1 MGLKRNVSLSTAL
14 GYKGEGPYLT
24 FILHRIGGS
33 ALFIF
38 FTLYILSL
46 LGIGFAS
53 TIFSNWVFQIILLVF
68 GLFHAI
74 NGLRITILD
83 LFPKLIEHYRK
94 VFPNMAQNPLNQ
106 IWMTILAKLMV
117 IAFVLAACGHGV
129 HGVLEILDD
138 YFAGAGARRRSRNI
152 IITYAILAS
161 LIAMYVI
168 WTK

>member
-1 MGLKRNVSLSTAL
+1 MAARSLPISKRGFNFEMFMWAFTRFTVIVMYGLILAGIVGAL
-14 GYKGEGPYLT
+14 
-24 FILHRIGGS
+24 
-33 ALFIF
+33 
-38 FTLYILSL
+38 ILSARTGAN
-46 LGIGFAS
+46 LGD
-53 TIFSNWVFQIILLVF
+53 ILYWAFL
-68 GLFHAI
+68 
-74 NGLRITILD
+74 
-83 LFPKLIEHYRK
+83 
-94 VFPNMAQNPLNQ
+94 PNMSQNPLSQ

-138 YFAGAGARRRSRNI
+138 YFAGAGARRWSRNI

>member
-1 MGLKRNVSLSTAL
+1 MAARSLPISKRGFNFEMFMWAFTRFTVIVMYGLILAGIAGAL
-14 GYKGEGPYLT
+14 
-24 FILHRIGGS
+24 
-33 ALFIF
+33 
-38 FTLYILSL
+38 ILSART
-46 LGIGFAS
+46 GANVGD
-53 TIFSNWVFQIILLVF
+53 ILYWAF
-68 GLFHAI
+68 
-74 NGLRITILD
+74 
-83 LFPKLIEHYRK
+83 
-94 VFPNMAQNPLNQ
+94 FPNMAQNPLSQ

-138 YFAGAGARRRSRNI
+138 YFAGAGARRWSRNI